1 MNGREEQEWAESAV
15 SLCASLEKCLPAKR
29 QVRAQHAQ
37 SRDAA
42 LSRNGRPLYLC
53 FVQSVAG
60 SCCKKSM
67 PLAAIVWLSH
77 WLGATLQVVWHQLE
91 DGGSLWW
98 TTSWRLRGH
107 YILHSWAASPF
118 WKGNRSAVSLWVPH
132 GEQYT
137 SLWLQFNKYFFKK
150 PSFYVK
156 MQSANYYWN
165 IHYFFLWRVTWSSQM
180 HLSMNSQVC
189 LMNRHSLR
197 ITVGIQ
203 NQAFY
208 PHCL

>member
-1 MNGREEQEWAESAV
+1 MSSLEADAGVVRRVKYLLGREPVNGREEQEWAESAV

-77 WLGATLQVVWHQLE
+77 WLGATLQVV
-91 DGGSLWW
+91 
-98 TTSWRLRGH
+98 
-107 YILHSWAASPF
+107 
-118 WKGNRSAVSLWVPH
+118 
-132 GEQYT
+132 
-137 SLWLQFNKYFFKK
+137 
-150 PSFYVK
+150 
-156 MQSANYYWN
+156 
-165 IHYFFLWRVTWSSQM
+165 
-180 HLSMNSQVC
+180 
-189 LMNRHSLR
+189 
-197 ITVGIQ
+197 
-203 NQAFY
+203 
-208 PHCL
+208 